1 MVQVTRV
8 RKLGVTWN
16 LELTIAQGV
25 YEHWYKG
32 NRSLMRL
39 DEMFIEPWKRQ
50 FLGYTLAPIYPRGY
64 TGELTLD
71 IRDTLLENLLQ
82 NLGVL
87 KLLLHLGHNALGQL
101 LLLPLLHLAL
111 ISDPRI

>member
-1 MVQVTRV
+1 
-8 RKLGVTWN
+8 
-16 LELTIAQGV
+16 
-25 YEHWYKG
+25 
-32 NRSLMRL
+32 
-39 DEMFIEPWKRQ
+39 
-50 FLGYTLAPIYPRGY
+50 
-64 TGELTLD
+64 
-71 IRDTLLENLLQ
+71 LQ